1 LATDSLRIEKV
12 QENGLFRLSGVF
24 LGLGQVIQPA
34 NIQGHSDSLLWWG
47 LGPGPARLLD
57 KT

>member
-1 LATDSLRIEKV
+1 LATDSLGIEKV
-12 QENGLFRLSGVF
+12 QENGLFRQPSVF

-34 NIQGHSDSLLWWG
+34 NIQGHRDSLLLSG
-47 LGPGPARLLD
+47 LGPGLARLLD